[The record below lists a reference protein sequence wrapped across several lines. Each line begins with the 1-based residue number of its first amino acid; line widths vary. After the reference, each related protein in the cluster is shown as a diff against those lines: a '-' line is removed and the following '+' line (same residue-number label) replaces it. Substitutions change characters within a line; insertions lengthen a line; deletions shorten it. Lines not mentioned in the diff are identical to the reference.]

1 MTVINYMAVSGE
13 LAFFLESAYTGTQ
26 SHATAFL
33 VADVKRV
40 LVKYKQLKFSNV
52 ITDNT
57 AANKAMWEAMQS
69 EYPKLFY
76 HGCVCHAL
84 HLMVKDMLECLPWL
98 KSLQDGCKELVV
110 HFKRNHKLWFM
121 LRQKFKVKKLRAP
134 VLPAVTRWGSLFACL
149 DTVLAAE
156 SILFSMVSARNFLE
170 AKKKSQ
176 RQKRKMVYTLVTGS
190 DFVPK
195 LKKGSS
201 LLRVVANQL
210 AKYEKDSTPISEVY
224 KTFLDLPKEFDA
236 ARAENSEGHR
246 G

>member
-1 MTVINYMAVSGE
+1 
-13 LAFFLESAYTGTQ
+13 
-26 SHATAFL
+26 
-33 VADVKRV
+33 
-40 LVKYKQLKFSNV
+40 
-52 ITDNT
+52 
-57 AANKAMWEAMQS
+57 
-69 EYPKLFY
+69 
-76 HGCVCHAL
+76 
-84 HLMVKDMLECLPWL
+84 
-98 KSLQDGCKELVV
+98 
-110 HFKRNHKLWFM
+110 M
-121 LRQKFKVKKLRAP
+121 LRQKLKEKKLRAP
-134 VLPAVTRWGSLFACL
+134 VLPAATKWGSLLAWL

-156 SILFSMVSARNFLE
+156 SILFSMVSAHNFLQ
-170 AKKKSQ
+170 AKNKSQ

-190 DFVPK
+190 DFVPM